1 MLIIVILK
9 ANVKEA
15 LVEGYVSVGESIE
28 SSYRGLHQ
36 LVQLRNI
43 KKLARNVIRTVLE
56 AWLTDRQ

>member
-1 MLIIVILK
+1 M
-9 ANVKEA
+9 
-15 LVEGYVSVGESIE
+15 SESIE
-28 SSYRGLHQ
+28 SNYRDLHQ

>member
-1 MLIIVILK
+1 MLIIVFLK
-9 ANVKEA
+9 ASDKEG

-28 SSYRGLHQ
+28 SSYRDLHQ

>member
-28 SSYRGLHQ
+28 SSYRDLHQ